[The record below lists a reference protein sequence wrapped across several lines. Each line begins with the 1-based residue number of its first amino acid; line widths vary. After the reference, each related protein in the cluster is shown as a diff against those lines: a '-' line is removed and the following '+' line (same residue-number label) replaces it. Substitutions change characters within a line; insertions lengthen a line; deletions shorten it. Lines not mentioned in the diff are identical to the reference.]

1 MITDRSVSAN
11 TNIRG
16 GTLNRLQRFQDQFC
30 SLAAIYVMCLDEK
43 GNRLTGLSASEEEG
57 RVLEQVL
64 TGETVSRLF
73 TYVTTSP
80 IEDQTVEDSDRPD
93 VVVAACR
100 AKAEDT
106 FLVWIAAAAIA
117 KRDSSKT
124 LYRMPVIE
132 GLGRYT
138 SETKLYAALDL
149 LRAST
154 AGLLKDGV
162 IRENKIGRTDG
173 EKLAD
178 MEQRYEMQVRRAE
191 TLTNVIGLLNSE
203 VFDYQVKFKN
213 IMAEAVKYIK
223 SYLGVTDAFVIQLHK
238 NGEYLDVLFQMHKTD
253 DPLIFTRTEN
263 IERYWFLTGDSPQ
276 VVSVNAGLN
285 AGERA
290 QMDELG
296 IRTLAVMPVQ
306 VQGKSAF
313 FACYADRDEEH
324 VFSVDD
330 IKFLT
335 DSARIM
341 ETVVVMRNQNYS
353 YLRSYEALEDTLNN
367 IGSAIY
373 VRDLEDDSIVFSNH
387 ALRDHIAYPVEGKAL
402 KAVFEQGVPKGADKG
417 NYELYDEKYERWYEI
432 YYTNFTWFNAKTAIL
447 CAIYDITEKKVYQ
460 KRIEQQAYTDF
471 LTGLYNRMCFERDL
485 GKYLEDAQATGQK
498 GVLMYIDLDDFKHI
512 NDGLGHQYG
521 DALLKMI
528 SKALSS
534 IDGLQG
540 SCYRMG
546 GDEFV
551 VIVRPEVY
559 ARFEQILDDIR
570 DTFAKPWYLKDADY
584 YCTMSMGTVEFPTE
598 GSTVTELIQKADIT
612 MYEAKKGGKNRI
624 ARYTANIDTHSGRR
638 LDMEK
643 NMRDATLEN
652 YREFEVYYQ
661 PIVDQGMPGTPC
673 TGAEAL
679 VRWNSKLGFISP
691 AEFIP
696 LAEYLGLIAPI
707 GNYVLAEACK
717 ACKTWHDAGKD
728 YEINVNLSV
737 VQLLQPDIVDVV
749 KQAIE
754 DSGIDASRVTLEVT
768 ESLAIN
774 DLDRT
779 KAILMNIKRL
789 GVNLALDD
797 FGTGYSS
804 LNNIRALPFDII
816 KVDQNF
822 VKDLADDNYSQSFI
836 RMIAELAEAIDADVC
851 VEGIETQAQFNVLHG
866 MKVRYIQ
873 GFYFDKP
880 MPREAF
886 EEKYVR
892 DASDFDLSE
901 RRAELAALENFDL

>member
-1 MITDRSVSAN
+1 MITERSVTAN
-11 TNIRG
+11 SSFRG
-16 GTLNRLQRFQDQFC
+16 EALNRLQRFQDQFC
-30 SLAAIYVMCLDEK
+30 AIAQIYAMCLDSK
-43 GNRLTGLSASEEEG
+43 GERITGLSASEEEA
-57 RVLEQVL
+57 RMLEEIL

-80 IEDQTVEDSDRPD
+80 IEDQTVEDTARPD

-100 AKAEDT
+100 VKAEDT
-106 FLVWIAAAAIA
+106 QIVWMVAAAIA
-117 KRDSSKT
+117 KRDKSKT
-124 LYRMPVIE
+124 PFRLPVME

-138 SETKLYAALDL
+138 SETKLYGALDV
-149 LRAST
+149 LRAAST
-154 AGLLKDGV
+154 GLLKGALKPESAKV
-162 IRENKIGRTDG
+162 VRTAD
-173 EKLAD
+173 EKLEE
-178 MEQRYEMQVRRAE
+178 MEKRYAMQVRRAE
-191 TLTNVIGLLNSE
+191 TLTNVIGLLNAD

-213 IMAEAVKYIK
+213 IMAEAVKSIK
-223 SYLGVTDAFVIQLHK
+223 SYLGVSDAFVIQLHK
-238 NGEYLDVLFQMHKTD
+238 SGEYLDVMFQMHKTS
-253 DPLIFTRTEN
+253 DPPIFTRTEN
-263 IERYWFLTGDSPQ
+263 IERYWFLTGDTPQ
-276 VVSVNAGLN
+276 VVSVSAGLN
-285 AGERA
+285 AGEKA
-290 QMDELG
+290 QLDELG
-296 IRTLAVMPVQ
+296 IRSLAVMPVQ

-313 FACYADRDEEH
+313 FACYADRGEEH

-341 ETVVVMRNQNYS
+341 ETIVVMRNQNYS
-353 YLRSYEALEDTLNN
+353 YLRSYEALEETLNN

-373 VRDLEDDSIVFSNH
+373 VRNLEDDAIVFSNH
-387 ALRDHIAYPVEGKAL
+387 TLRDHIAYPVDGKNL
-402 KAVFEQGVPKGADKG
+402 KAVFETGVPKGSNKG
-417 NYELYDEKYERWYEI
+417 NYELYDEKYDRWYEI
-432 YYTNFTWFNAKTAIL
+432 YYTNFIWFNAQNAIL

-485 GKYLEDAQATGQK
+485 AKYLDDAQATGQK

-534 IDGLQG
+534 IEGLQG

-559 ARFEQILDDIR
+559 ARFEQILNDIR

-624 ARYTANIDTHSGRR
+624 ARYTAGIDTHSERR

-661 PIVDQGMPGTPC
+661 PIVDHEEKDTPC
-673 TGAEAL
+673 RGAEAL

-717 ACKTWHDAGKD
+717 ACREWNDAGKD
-728 YEINVNLSV
+728 YDINVNLSV

-749 KQAIE
+749 KQSLE
-754 DSGIDASRVTLEVT
+754 DSGLDPSRLTLEVT

-789 GVNLALDD
+789 GVHLALDD

-836 RMIAELAEAIDADVC
+836 RMIAELAEAIDAEVC
-851 VEGIETQAQFNVLHG
+851 VEGIETEAQLRVLDD
-866 MKVRYIQ
+866 MKVKFIQ
-873 GFYFDKP
+873 GFYFDRP
-880 MPREAF
+880 MRREDF
-886 EEKYVR
+886 EKKYVVQG
-892 DASDFDLSE
+892 DKK
-901 RRAELAALENFDL
+901 